1 MTAIGLL
8 KTMFDFYEAILLLTI
23 ALYPAQNNFGAAC
36 NVPGNDVITLA
47 VASLTKKDTAT
58 SVKRNGFSF

>member
-1 MTAIGLL
+1 MTAIGFLR
-8 KTMFDFYEAILLLTI
+8 TMFGAHEAILLLII
-23 ALYPAQNNFGAAC
+23 ALYPAQDNFGAAC
-36 NVPGNDVITLA
+36 NVPGNDAITSA